1 MVSEIRKQETK
12 TERGV
17 DKNNDSVY
25 RDRDMHTW
33 KRKGRGK
40 SGDHDR
46 TIAK

>member
-12 TERGV
+12 TGEGLT
-17 DKNNDSVY
+17 KTTAAY

-46 TIAK
+46 TNAK